1 MPSGPRHQPIRAAQH
16 GRCHAVQQGPHA
28 GHKSLA
34 LLLKPSRRGA
44 SLGVGLDIRS
54 HCRSPYFKTNRDIKV
69 NFRRQLLLAGSA
81 LCVSLSSAVSA
92 APEAWPTKTVRIL
105 VGFPGG
111 STPDIVAR
119 SLAEPLAKAL
129 GQAVIVENK
138 AGASGNIAADQV
150 AKATD
155 DHTLGI
161 VINGNLTSAKML
173 YPKLPYDPAKD
184 FSYISLLASA
194 PLVLVAPATSPDG
207 AAFFAAAAQ
216 NGDKWN
222 YGSVGN
228 GSVGHL
234 GMEVLKTK
242 AKGLAPMHVP
252 FKGNPEVITGL
263 LGGEIQMALVPPGI
277 AMPQVKAGKL
287 KAIGLTSG
295 RSAVVPEVPPLADS
309 GVRDFNVEVWTALI
323 GPAKLSKAAQDRLN
337 AEVPKI
343 IRSEET
349 RQKLLT
355 QGWQALGTSPDGLK
369 SRIKDEAAIMND
381 IITGRRIKL
390 E

>member
-1 MPSGPRHQPIRAAQH
+1 MKRRSLNIVAWAAALTIIAPLASAQTSN
-16 GRCHAVQQGPHA
+16 A
-28 GHKSLA
+28 G
-34 LLLKPSRRGA
+34 
-44 SLGVGLDIRS
+44 
-54 HCRSPYFKTNRDIKV
+54 T
-69 NFRRQLLLAGSA
+69 
-81 LCVSLSSAVSA
+81 
-92 APEAWPTKTVRIL
+92 AWPSKTVRIL

-119 SLAEPLAKAL
+119 SLAEPLSKVL

-155 DHTLGI
+155 DHTLGV
-161 VINGNLTSAKML
+161 VINGNLTSARML

-184 FSYISLLASA
+184 FSCISLLATA
-194 PLVLVAPATSPDG
+194 PLVLVAPAKSPEG
-207 AAFFAAAAQ
+207 AAFFSAAAQ
-216 NGDKWN
+216 NGDKWS

-228 GSVGHL
+228 GSVAHL

-242 AKGLAPMHVP
+242 VKGFAPVHVP
-252 FKGNPEVITGL
+252 FKGNPEVITAL

-277 AMPQVKAGKL
+277 AMPHVKAGKL

-295 RSAVVPEVPPLADS
+295 RSAVAPEVAPLADA
-309 GVRDFNVEVWTALI
+309 GVRDFTLEVWTALV
-323 GPAKLSKAAQDRLN
+323 GPARLSKAAQDRLN

-343 IRSEET
+343 IRDADT
-349 RQKLLT
+349 RQKLLN
-355 QGWQALGTSPDGLK
+355 QGWQAVGSSPDGLK
-369 SRIKDEAAIMND
+369 SRIKDEAAIMSD
-381 IITGRRIKL
+381 IISARGIKL